1 MEIKLGGLGLDQ
13 DGCSSEPSTMNIR
26 LRQMRCNGGNCG
38 GLTLLSPGY
47 LCWLFMNKKNKLT
60 TRERL
65 AQWGY
70 TGGCLSMFWVL
81 LLSFHSYGINM
92 LVDGVNI
99 VLNVILMN
107 ITF

>member
-1 MEIKLGGLGLDQ
+1 
-13 DGCSSEPSTMNIR
+13 
-26 LRQMRCNGGNCG
+26 
-38 GLTLLSPGY
+38 
-47 LCWLFMNKKNKLT
+47 
-60 TRERL
+60 
-65 AQWGY
+65 
-70 TGGCLSMFWVL
+70 MFWVL